1 MEIGGDF
8 MDREGGLVSAAEMR
22 QRGVV
27 VVVKSAAMSRMREKE
42 IAMEISSLQKLMEW
56 ELLRDVV
63 KWERFIYL
71 GFL

>member
-8 MDREGGLVSAAEMR
+8 MGREGGLVSAAEMR
-22 QRGVV
+22 QR

-42 IAMEISSLQKLMEW
+42 IAMEISSFQKLMEW
-56 ELLRDVV
+56 ELRRDVV